1 LENHAGNV
9 ADCPQVINLKLSE
22 QENIFFILY
31 SILVF
36 DVNRENQPRYQS
48 ISHVMMQPQVLNES
62 LYLQMGRTASVKI

>member
-1 LENHAGNV
+1 LENHAGN
-9 ADCPQVINLKLSE
+9 LSE